1 MLSDADLSRIA
12 DTVRAA
18 EARTSGEVYCL
29 LSQEVSYYREVPL
42 AWASLAALVL
52 PPIAVAAGIYGRVV
66 DMLSGWSA
74 SHGVS
79 DTAAIAGALTG
90 YALMQAI
97 VFASIWALT
106 AIPAVR
112 RAVTPGVLK
121 AQRVRRLAEQ
131 LFIATGMKDDPSRTG
146 VLIFA
151 ALAERRVEVL
161 ADAAIH
167 AKAAP
172 GAWDAAVRAVVDGT
186 RANRCAEGFETAIT
200 LCGDALAQA
209 FPQQGEGANRLSD
222 RPSLV

>member
-12 DTVRAA
+12 AAVKAA

-29 LSQEVSYYREVPL
+29 LSQEVSDYREVPL

-52 PPIAVAAGIYGRVV
+52 PPIAAAAGIYGRVV

-79 DTAAIAGALTG
+79 DTAATAGALTG

-97 VFASIWALT
+97 VFALVWGLT
-106 AIPAVR
+106 TIPAVR
-112 RAVTPGVLK
+112 RAVTPGILN
-121 AQRVRRLAEQ
+121 AQRVKRLAQQ
-131 LFIATGMKDDPSRTG
+131 LFIATGMKDDPTRTG

-161 ADAAIH
+161 ADDAIH

-172 GAWDAAVRAVVDGT
+172 GAWDGAVKAVVDGM
-186 RANRCAEGFETAIT
+186 RANRCAEGFETAIA
-200 LCGDALAQA
+200 LCGAALAEA
-209 FPQQGEGANRLSD
+209 FPDRAEGANRLSD